1 MNLHA
6 RLSLLLAVAITQ
18 AYGAIYENVSQL
30 PTHAFDY
37 IIVGGTSPHHTM
49 NQSDELTYDRC

>member
-6 RLSLLLAVAITQ
+6 RSLLLLAVAIAQ

-30 PTHAFDY
+30 PTYAFDY
-37 IIVGGTSPHHTM
+37 IIVGGTSHHTT